1 MLMLWGWKKL
11 LWERNNS
18 NGFWYLG
25 PFVSMFCS
33 AWWKMSLLGIIRHW
47 SLPRHQYGGCYVNNV
62 NIVNIIQRNNCFPGE
77 IEEWGVRS
85 EYWRLKMVG
94 MVELWLVQVNMRE
107 VFNSNLLLFQ
117 DKSGGLRIWHYFIL
131 SMEAIHREGL
141 GISNL
146 VSMLASLFDFN
157 LTSLSFILI
166 TPF

>member
-47 SLPRHQYGGCYVNNV
+47 SLPCHQYGGCYVNIV
-62 NIVNIIQRNNCFPGE
+62 NIENIIQRNNCFPGE

-107 VFNSNLLLFQ
+107 VFNSNLLLLQAVHISLDTIGLTLWCIYPFSTFTYGCCRHK
-117 DKSGGLRIWHYFIL
+117 DKFR
-131 SMEAIHREGL
+131 
-141 GISNL
+141 
-146 VSMLASLFDFN
+146 
-157 LTSLSFILI
+157 
-166 TPF
+166 

>member
-1 MLMLWGWKKL
+1 MLWGWKKL

-94 MVELWLVQVNMRE
+94 MVELWLAQVNVRE
-107 VFNSNLLLFQ
+107 VFNSNLLLLQAVHISLDTIGLILWCICPFSTFTYGCCRHK
-117 DKSGGLRIWHYFIL
+117 DKFR
-131 SMEAIHREGL
+131 
-141 GISNL
+141 
-146 VSMLASLFDFN
+146 
-157 LTSLSFILI
+157 
-166 TPF
+166 